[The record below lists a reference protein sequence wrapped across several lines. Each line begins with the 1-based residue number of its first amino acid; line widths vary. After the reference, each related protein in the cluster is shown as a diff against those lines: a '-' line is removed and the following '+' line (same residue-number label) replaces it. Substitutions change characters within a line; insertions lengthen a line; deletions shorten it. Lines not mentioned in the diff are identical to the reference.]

1 MIQGT
6 ETPRALTSE
15 AFQNAAGPI
24 TFRNRTLALFAIP
37 SFSIVMLSNPA
48 RLGGSLIEWF
58 LIGCLAY
65 VVTVLVLLC
74 FRATVLPQTNR
85 KPNWWLTVVAFFVA
99 GALRGLAVWSVGRA
113 WGIIPDSDL
122 LFRMTSGFLLVLGGM
137 STLAIYEASR
147 IKQEEQLA
155 ALQLQT
161 TRLDELRGGI
171 RERIRISQEELVE
184 KVRGILQPIVAQLR
198 TDLKSADAKS
208 AVNTI
213 QNAVDQLVRPLSR
226 EMGSAG
232 SDFEKSIVEGAR
244 ATSARR
250 LKETWPKRVQASS
263 MMVPALAVFATMTTA
278 PGPLALYVPAAAFL
292 AFLTVTVLV
301 FAVFQFTRAVT
312 AGLWWPVWAA
322 FLISVAPAAL
332 APLLAKTV
340 LDALGWVTPSANWF
354 QFGLVLASTVV
365 IAFLMQLVR
374 TQRAGHEQKL
384 RNVVRDLSVLNSQL
398 RQEVWF
404 DRRRTA
410 AVLHGPIQASLYA
423 SAMRINPAEKLS
435 PEMVEAVERDIATAL
450 AKLDGSNMIEPFESV
465 MAQIQEVWEGVAEV
479 RLEAI
484 PVELKHVFENNPTA
498 SSCSLEIIREAV
510 SNAVKHGKA
519 SIIEVSIRLTGESFL
534 SIEVRN
540 NGKMVPDDKRAGY
553 GSEIL
558 DEVAFEWSLDNLPAG
573 VILKALVAIQK

>member
-15 AFQNAAGPI
+15 AFQNAAGPV

-65 VVTVLVLLC
+65 SVTVLVLLG
-74 FRATVLPQTNR
+74 FRATVLPQTER
-85 KPNWWLTVVAFFVA
+85 KPNWWLTLLAFFVA
-99 GALRGLAVWSVGRA
+99 GAIRGFVVWLVGCE
-113 WGIIPDSDL
+113 WGIVPESDL
-122 LFRMTSGFLLVLGGM
+122 LFRMASGFLLVLGGM

-184 KVRGILQPIVAQLR
+184 KVRAILQPIVAQLR
-198 TDLKSADAKS
+198 TDLKNADAKS
-208 AVNTI
+208 AVVTI

-232 SDFEKSIVEGAR
+232 SEFEKSLIEGAR

-250 LKETWPKRVQASS
+250 LKETWPKRVRVGS
-263 MMVPALAVFATMTTA
+263 MMVPALAVFATMTSV
-278 PGPLALYVPAAAFL
+278 PGPLALYVPSSVFW
-292 AFLTVTVLV
+292 AFLTVTTLV
-301 FAVFQFTRAVT
+301 FAVFQLARVLTS
-312 AGLWWPVWAA
+312 GLWFPIWAA
-322 FLISVAPAAL
+322 FIVSVAPAAV
-332 APLLAKTV
+332 APLLVKTL
-340 LDALGWVTPSANWF
+340 LDALGWLTPSADWF

-365 IAFLMQLVR
+365 VAFLMQLVR

-384 RNVVRDLSVLNSQL
+384 RSVVRDLSVLNSQL

-404 DRRRTA
+404 NRRRTA

-450 AKLDGSNMIEPFESV
+450 AKLDGSNLIEPFEPV
-465 MAQIQEVWEGVAEV
+465 MTQIQEVWDGVAEV
-479 RLEAI
+479 RAASL
-484 PVELKHVFENNPTA
+484 PSELKDVFANNPTA

-519 SIIEVSIRLTGESFL
+519 SLIEVSITLTGDSFL
-534 SIEVRN
+534 SIEVKN
-540 NGKMVPDDKRAGY
+540 NGKMVPTDKRPGY
-553 GSEIL
+553 GSQIL
-558 DEVAFEWSLDNLPAG
+558 DEVAFEWSLENLADG
-573 VILKALVAIQK
+573 VNLKALVAIQK

>member
-1 MIQGT
+1 MIQAA
-6 ETPRALTSE
+6 ETPRAKTSE
-15 AFQNAAGPI
+15 AFQSAAGPI

-37 SFSIVMLSNPA
+37 SFAIVLFSNPA

-58 LIGCLAY
+58 LLGCLAY
-65 VVTVLVLLC
+65 AVTVLVLLG
-74 FRATVLPQTNR
+74 FRATVLPQTER
-85 KPNWWLTVVAFFVA
+85 KPNWWLTILAFLVA
-99 GALRGLAVWSVGRA
+99 GVLRGLAVWLVGRE
-113 WGIIPDSDL
+113 WGLVPESDL

-155 ALQLQT
+155 ALHLQT

-171 RERIRISQEELVE
+171 RERIRISQAELLE
-184 KVRGILQPIVAQLR
+184 KVRAILQPIVAQLR
-198 TDLKSADAKS
+198 TDLQSSDSKS

-213 QNAVDQLVRPLSR
+213 QNAVDKLIRPLSR

-232 SDFEKSIVEGAR
+232 SDFEKALIKDAR
-244 ATSARR
+244 ETSVGRV
-250 LKETWPKRVQASS
+250 KGTWPKRLQVSS

-278 PGPLALYVPAAAFL
+278 PGPLALYVAESAFL
-292 AFLTVTVLV
+292 AFLAVMLLV
-301 FAVFQFTRAVT
+301 FTVFEFARFATSRMW
-312 AGLWWPVWAA
+312 LPIWAA
-322 FLISVAPAAL
+322 LILSLVPAVIS
-332 APLLAKTV
+332 PLLAKIT
-340 LDALGWVTPSANWF
+340 LDALGWVTPVSNWF
-354 QFGLVLASTVV
+354 QFGLVLSCTVV
-365 IAFLMQLVR
+365 ISFLMQVVR

-384 RNVVRDLSVLNSQL
+384 RAVIYDLSVLNSQL

-404 DRRRTA
+404 NRRRTA

-450 AKLDGSNMIEPFESV
+450 SKLDGSNMIEPFESV
-465 MAQIQEVWEGVAEV
+465 MTQIQEVWEGVAEV

-484 PVELKHVFENNPTA
+484 PAELKTVFAHNPTA

-519 SIIEVSIRLTGESFL
+519 SIIDVSIRLTGESFL

-540 NGKMVPDDKRAGY
+540 NGKMVPADKRAGY

-558 DEVAFEWSLDNLPAG
+558 DEVAFEWSLENLPAG

>member
-122 LFRMTSGFLLVLGGM
+122 LFRVTSGFLLVLGGM

-198 TDLKSADAKS
+198 TDLKSEDAKS

-384 RNVVRDLSVLNSQL
+384 RSVVRDLSVLNSQL

-404 DRRRTA
+404 NRRRTA

-540 NGKMVPDDKRAGY
+540 NGKMVPADKRAGY

-558 DEVAFEWSLDNLPAG
+558 DEVAFEWSLENLPAG

>member
-48 RLGGSLIEWF
+48 RLGGSLVEWF

-65 VVTVLVLLC
+65 AVTVLVLLG
-74 FRATVLPQTNR
+74 FRATVLPQTDR
-85 KPNWWLTVVAFFVA
+85 KPNWWLTVLAFLVA
-99 GALRGLAVWSVGRA
+99 GSIRGLAVWLVGRA
-113 WGIIPDSDL
+113 WGIVPDSDL

-155 ALQLQT
+155 ALHLQT

-171 RERIRISQEELVE
+171 RERIRISQEELLE
-184 KVRGILQPIVAQLR
+184 KVRAILQPIVAQLR

-226 EMGSAG
+226 EMGSTG

-250 LKETWPKRVQASS
+250 LRGAWPKRVQASS

-301 FAVFQFTRAVT
+301 FAVFQLTRAVT
-312 AGLWWPVWAA
+312 AELWWPVWAA
-322 FLISVAPAAL
+322 FLISVAPAAA

-384 RNVVRDLSVLNSQL
+384 RSVVRDLSVLNSQL

-404 DRRRTA
+404 NRRRTA

-465 MAQIQEVWEGVAEV
+465 MTQIQEVWEGVAEV

-484 PVELKHVFENNPTA
+484 PAELKTVFAHNPTA

-534 SIEVRN
+534 NIEVRN
-540 NGKMVPDDKRAGY
+540 NGKMVPTDKRAGY

-558 DEVAFEWSLDNLPAG
+558 DEVAFEWALENLPAG

>member
-122 LFRMTSGFLLVLGGM
+122 LFRVTSGFLLVLGGM

-250 LKETWPKRVQASS
+250 LKETWPKRVQVSS

-278 PGPLALYVPAAAFL
+278 PGPLALYVPAVAFL

-312 AGLWWPVWAA
+312 AGLWLPVWVA
-322 FLISVAPAAL
+322 FIFSLAPAAL

-404 DRRRTA
+404 NRRRTA

-484 PVELKHVFENNPTA
+484 PGELKHVFENNPTA

-540 NGKMVPDDKRAGY
+540 NGKMVPADKRAGY

-558 DEVAFEWSLDNLPAG
+558 DEVAFEWSLENLPAG

>member
-48 RLGGSLIEWF
+48 RLGGSLVEWF
-58 LIGCLAY
+58 LIACLAY
-65 VVTVLVLLC
+65 VVTILVLLA
-74 FRATVLPQTNR
+74 FRATVLPQSDR
-85 KPNWWLTVVAFFVA
+85 KPNWWLTVLAFLVA
-99 GALRGLAVWSVGRA
+99 GAIRGLAVWLVGRE
-113 WGIIPDSDL
+113 WGIVPESDL
-122 LFRMTSGFLLVLGGM
+122 LFRMTNGFLLVLGGM
-137 STLAIYEASR
+137 STLSIYEASR

-155 ALQLQT
+155 ALHLQT

-171 RERIRISQEELVE
+171 RERIRISQEELLE
-184 KVRGILQPIVAQLR
+184 KVRAILQPIVAQLR
-198 TDLKSADAKS
+198 TDLQSSDAKS
-208 AVNTI
+208 AVITI

-232 SDFEKSIVEGAR
+232 SDFEKSLVEGAL
-244 ATSARR
+244 ATSVRR
-250 LKETWPKRVQASS
+250 IRGTWPKRVQVSS

-278 PGPLALYVPAAAFL
+278 PGPLALYVPASALAAFL
-292 AFLTVTVLV
+292 IITVLV
-301 FAVFQFTRAVT
+301 SGVFQIARLATKGVW
-312 AGLWWPVWAA
+312 LPVWAA
-322 FLISVAPAAL
+322 FGISIIPACL
-332 APLLAKTV
+332 APV
-340 LDALGWVTPSANWF
+340 LGKLVLEAFGWFTPNAYWF

-365 IAFLMQLVR
+365 IAFAMQLIR
-374 TQRAGHEQKL
+374 TQRAAHEQKL
-384 RNVVRDLSVLNSQL
+384 RSVVRDLSVLNSQL

-404 DRRRTA
+404 NRRRTA

-423 SAMRINPAEKLS
+423 SAMRINPSEKLS

-465 MAQIQEVWEGVAEV
+465 MTQIQEVWEGVAEV
-479 RLEAI
+479 RLSTI
-484 PVELKHVFENNPTA
+484 SVEIQNVFANNPTA

-519 SIIEVSIRLTGESFL
+519 SVIEVSVRLTGESFL

-540 NGKMVPDDKRAGY
+540 NGKMVPADKRDGY

-558 DEVAFEWSLDNLPAG
+558 NEVAFEWSLENLPAG

>member
-171 RERIRISQEELVE
+171 RERIRTSQEELVE

-198 TDLKSADAKS
+198 TDLQSADAKS

-384 RNVVRDLSVLNSQL
+384 RSVVRDLSVLNSQL
-398 RQEVWF
+398 RQEVLF
-404 DRRRTA
+404 NRRRTA

-540 NGKMVPDDKRAGY
+540 NGKMVPADKRAGY

-558 DEVAFEWSLDNLPAG
+558 DEVAFEWSLENLPAG

>member
-74 FRATVLPQTNR
+74 FRATFLPQTNR

-122 LFRMTSGFLLVLGGM
+122 LFRVTSGFLLVLGGM

-198 TDLKSADAKS
+198 TDLKSEDAKS

-263 MMVPALAVFATMTTA
+263 MMVPALAVFATITTA

-404 DRRRTA
+404 NRRRTA

-540 NGKMVPDDKRAGY
+540 NGKMVPADKRAGY

-558 DEVAFEWSLDNLPAG
+558 DEVAFEWSLENLPAG